1 MEFILFS
8 CSPVVVGRGLP
19 VGLCLASGDQQSR
32 STIDQP
38 CMQTANPESLNRWF
52 LTEGPKLAVQLT
64 EQGEISTGDSWKHKE
79 QT

>member
-1 MEFILFS
+1 M
-8 CSPVVVGRGLP
+8 P
-19 VGLCLASGDQQSR
+19 VGLYLDRADQQRR

-52 LTEGPKLAVQLT
+52 LTEGPKLVVQLT
-64 EQGEISTGDSWKHKE
+64 EQGEIGTWNAGKHKE